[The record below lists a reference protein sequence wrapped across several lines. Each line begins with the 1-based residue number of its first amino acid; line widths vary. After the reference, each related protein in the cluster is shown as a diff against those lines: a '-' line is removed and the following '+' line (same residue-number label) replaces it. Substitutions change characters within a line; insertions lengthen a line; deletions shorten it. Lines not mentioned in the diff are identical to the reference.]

1 MHARTYRP
9 GRFSWA
15 FLFLVPF
22 KEREPPSVNWKSF
35 THYFAHKLIF
45 WSTRRRRRRNAC
57 LDDAIEDKCIYYIC
71 ATSILSLTNAQDS
84 SSFNALC
91 ASQNEALKANAA
103 LVAATPYLLCSIDYP
118 NDSCT
123 VDFEPISDNYKDAC
137 YDAGGKFYVVDLLWD
152 CSSYYGISLDQY
164 FNFLNF
170 PFCFGLNC
178 TADELEN
185 LSYETYEQ
193 DILAEQGYKCNLSD
207 KNEMIVEKS
216 GDQNTRIA
224 EKSGAGTLFNFS
236 ISGILGFFA
245 VVMVVMHPY

>member
-1 MHARTYRP
+1 M
-9 GRFSWA
+9 
-15 FLFLVPF
+15 LVLTMRS
-22 KEREPPSVNWKSF
+22 KINVF
-35 THYFAHKLIF
+35 TTFVL
-45 WSTRRRRRRNAC
+45 
-57 LDDAIEDKCIYYIC
+57 
-71 ATSILSLTNAQDS
+71 TSILSLTNAQDS

-103 LVAATPYLLCSIDYP
+103 LVEATPSLLCYIDYGK
-118 NDSCT
+118 DSCT

-185 LSYETYEQ
+185 LSYEAYEQ

-216 GDQNTRIA
+216 G
-224 EKSGAGTLFNFS
+224 AGTFNFS
-236 ISGILGFFA
+236 ISGILGVFVA
-245 VVMVVMHPY
+245 VMVVMHPY